1 MTPGSSLLF
10 LPALG
15 GVRLGGVGFGELWG
29 AGWVPEWRLGPRL
42 CQQRLC
48 FSIHPNQMPLL
59 ESQVTLINLGR
70 GRARKRIM
78 GTPCLREICLLSAP
92 PPPQPPNSWLE
103 ALRIYTSLCQHQLA
117 LCPDSL
123 HPVFSGCLAGF
134 LPLLTR
140 ADHCQ
145 FCMT

>member
-1 MTPGSSLLF
+1 MTPGSNPLF
-10 LPALG
+10 LPASG

-29 AGWVPEWRLGPRL
+29 AGWVLEWRLGPRL

-78 GTPCLREICLLSAP
+78 GTPCLREICPLSAP
-92 PPPQPPNSWLE
+92 PPYWLE
-103 ALRIYTSLCQHQLA
+103 AHGIYTSLCQHQLA

-123 HPVFSGCLAGF
+123 HPFSPAAWPGF
-134 LPLLTR
+134 YLSSPELITVS
-140 ADHCQ
+140 
-145 FCMT
+145 FVST